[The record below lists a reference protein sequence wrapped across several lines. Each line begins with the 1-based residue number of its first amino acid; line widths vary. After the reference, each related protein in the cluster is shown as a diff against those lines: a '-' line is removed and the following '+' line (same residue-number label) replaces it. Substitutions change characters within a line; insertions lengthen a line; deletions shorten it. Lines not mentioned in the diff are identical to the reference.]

1 MLVHDASFHLRVVV
15 VSNNF
20 ISFSLHFPVELVF
33 VYSPLMNYIFYF
45 FFLSKFAYRVKLFPR
60 WQWRTWHSASGV
72 ASEGAK
78 GPSPNERSERGGFPP
93 PTVGSFLILMLA
105 IVRFHAYLWY
115 ISLIWKVFIIRKR
128 LFYSRNKYNINVSN
142 YRGQDHDYTIHIIIQ
157 FI

>member
-1 MLVHDASFHLRVVV
+1 MVLDLDHGFRDWDKGYCFRLGILGLVYSYAWWV
-15 VSNNF
+15 VSQYHASRYN
-20 ISFSLHFPVELVF
+20 
-33 VYSPLMNYIFYF
+33 
-45 FFLSKFAYRVKLFPR
+45 
-60 WQWRTWHSASGV
+60 QWRTWHSASGGGGGKRGLG
-72 ASEGAK
+72 SEGTKPERAK
-78 GPSPNERSERGGFPP
+78 RARGGGGGWVWEGNFPP
-93 PTVGSFLILMLA
+93 PTVGSFFILMLA